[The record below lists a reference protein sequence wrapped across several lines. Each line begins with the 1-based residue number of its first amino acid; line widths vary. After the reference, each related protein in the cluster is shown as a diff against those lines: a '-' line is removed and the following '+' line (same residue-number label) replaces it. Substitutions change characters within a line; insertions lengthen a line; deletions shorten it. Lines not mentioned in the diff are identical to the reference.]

1 MGWIKDKPRW
11 IMSSKS
17 VKFFQTSKNRAISL
31 IYFCLVALIALVLG
45 FLMIFGV
52 ISASWLNGFLVSA
65 LASAIGLILIAKAWS
80 IVLTTENHYFYLFL
94 LIIRLGIYLI
104 PFFLVFF
111 IDDGQVFNIYGTLVG
126 FLPLV
131 LFPWLTSF
139 NKVLTR

>member
-1 MGWIKDKPRW
+1 
-11 IMSSKS
+11 MSSKS
-17 VKFFQTSKNRAISL
+17 VKFYQTSKNRAISL

-111 IDDGQVFNIYGTLVG
+111 TTGVVS
-126 FLPLV
+126 
-131 LFPWLTSF
+131 LTDQ
-139 NKVLTR
+139 L